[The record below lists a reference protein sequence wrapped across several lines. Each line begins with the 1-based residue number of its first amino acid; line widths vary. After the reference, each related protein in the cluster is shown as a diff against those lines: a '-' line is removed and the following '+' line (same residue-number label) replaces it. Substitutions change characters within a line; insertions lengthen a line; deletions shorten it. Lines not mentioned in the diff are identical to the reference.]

1 MSETNVGTKYL
12 VFVYGTLKK
21 GWGNHVIIEDQKFL
35 GASKTLD
42 ERFQMY
48 HLGGYP
54 GVVAGSASVPGELYE
69 VDEAAFA
76 RCDRL
81 EGHPHFYKR
90 ELVTVSDPDGDE
102 GDCLEAWMYVYQGSV
117 RQDRPIDEWL
127 NYGF

>member
-1 MSETNVGTKYL
+1 MKVI
-12 VFVYGTLKK
+12 
-21 GWGNHVIIEDQKFL
+21 IIEDEKFL

-48 HLGGYP
+48 HLGGFP
-54 GVVAGSASVPGELYE
+54 GVVASGNKAVPGELYE

-102 GDCLEAWMYVYQGSV
+102 GDCLEAWMYLYQGSV
-117 RQDRPIDEWL
+117 RGDRAIDEWT
-127 NYGF
+127 